1 MRSSSSVVVVHH
13 QSYPLCIIRIISPIE
28 LLPYIYALEYVSLI
42 IAHQK
47 RDLHWPWKLLKHFI
61 HIILCLAL
69 HIVVVNFND
78 NIPLRNIF
86 FISRQC
92 VWLDF
97 RDYNIAILIYDT
109 NTTLFISLVFNEFSF
124 QLFKR
129 FALCFRKGFK

>member
-47 RDLHWPWKLLKHFI
+47 RDLHWPWKLFKHFI
-61 HIILCLAL
+61 HLILRLAL
-69 HIVVVNFND
+69 HIGVVYFND
-78 NIPLRNIF
+78 YITLLDIF
-86 FISRQC
+86 FVCRQC

-97 RDYNIAILIYDT
+97 RDKNIAILIYKLQSNFASFKCD
-109 NTTLFISLVFNEFSF
+109 LVFIIFS
-124 QLFKR
+124 
-129 FALCFRKGFK
+129 ALGSL